1 MRPSMIFGIKVT
13 HNFVINASFACRIQ
27 RGNVYRP
34 MVITDDDAWELIK
47 GLLQVDP
54 CKRLGANCVP
64 VDNGCDKL
72 KPTPGN
78 LNEIKSHPFFT
89 RGRQVEKN
97 GINLSNFGG
106 EVRLDIGSLH
116 EQPALKVP
124 TLKDLCIRACAELV
138 SLVV

>member
-1 MRPSMIFGIKVT
+1 
-13 HNFVINASFACRIQ
+13 
-27 RGNVYRP
+27 